1 MILLRAIGR
10 FFARIGRWIKETA
23 WVQPLLIVGAIF
35 GLIFAIPPITRWV
48 QSWFQAGDE
57 AAKYYRTHEVSLSG
71 AQNEDPNSD
80 ANKLFDYMLS
90 KNPSQEDK
98 NKWGEKF
105 YVVFVQENCVGCT
118 DIYKGFKVLDEKWNN
133 ADSEFI
139 TPEGQEK
146 QNFKFYTIFI
156 DSTATI
162 DNEEKN
168 LFKEY
173 FYNSYDLYFE
183 EIGGDMQECNY
194 ANNNIDSNYQNDLK
208 TLEDV
213 SQFASPTCFLFDKK
227 GDIKTELGVS
237 ECLFTVKGKG
247 GDTGAYPVART
258 LYDCWYHQDCFG
270 ENYNPT
276 K

>member
-10 FFARIGRWIKETA
+10 FFVRIGRWIKETA

-80 ANKLFDYMLS
+80 ANKLFNYMLS

-98 NKWGEKF
+98 NRWGEKF

-133 ADSEFI
+133 PDSEFI
-139 TPEGQEK
+139 TPGVQEA
-146 QNFKFYTIFI
+146 QDFKFYTIFI

-194 ANNNIDSNYQNDLK
+194 ANNNIDSNYKNDLK